1 MQRGVSLSIVALTA
15 ALALPCG
22 LSGATRAS
30 AQDASGASHGGASSG
45 GATSGGDARALD
57 ALGPVAGAKTGP
69 HRASPRR
76 AVRHGHP
83 VRAATAKPAAVAP
96 SPVIPA
102 APPPPPVIK
111 APVIDVPLH
120 PEPPPP
126 PVPVVA
132 SAAGAPSQIE
142 SGARLT
148 FGSGSADLNRANM
161 QALQAFTVQLKA
173 DPQAR
178 AQINAFGEGT
188 ADDPST
194 PRRMSL
200 ARGLAARAVLI
211 NGGVASTRIYV
222 RAIGQPHDGGPAD
235 RIDVTRSDAVPPTPA
250 TSPAP
255 APAPAPAA
263 APAPALAPASDPT
276 PDHAQAAS
284 GKAATAP

>member
-1 MQRGVSLSIVALTA
+1 MQRGVSLSILALTG
-15 ALALPCG
+15 ALV
-22 LSGATRAS
+22 LSPGIAGSMPAM
-30 AQDASGASHGGASSG
+30 AQDASGGASSG
-45 GATSGGDARALD
+45 GDTRALD
-57 ALGPVAGAKTGP
+57 ALGPGPDAPKAGS
-69 HRASPRR
+69 HRA
-76 AVRHGHP
+76 AAH
-83 VRAATAKPAAVAP
+83 RAARHPRASVPATPAKPAAAAP
-96 SPVIPA
+96 SPTIPP

-132 SAAGAPSQIE
+132 TAAGAPSTIE
-142 SGARLT
+142 GGARLT
-148 FGSGSADLNRANM
+148 FGDGSADLNQSNM
-161 QALQAFTVQLKA
+161 QALQAFTRQLKA
-173 DPQAR
+173 DPDAR
-178 AQINAFGEGT
+178 AQIDAYGSGT

-235 RIDVTRSDAVPPTPA
+235 RIDLTRSDALQPTP
-250 TSPAP
+250 PP
-255 APAPAPAA
+255 A
-263 APAPALAPASDPT
+263 APAFAPPSSQGTAGAPT
-276 PDHAQAAS
+276 SDHAHAAS